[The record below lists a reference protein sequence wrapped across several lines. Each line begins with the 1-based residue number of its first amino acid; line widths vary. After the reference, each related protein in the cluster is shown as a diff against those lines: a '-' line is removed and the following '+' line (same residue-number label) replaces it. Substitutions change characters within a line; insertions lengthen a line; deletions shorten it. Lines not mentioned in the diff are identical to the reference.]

1 MYSPPELKLSSTLS
15 ASKASPL
22 DVMPRTLA
30 GSGVA
35 IRGFFL
41 RSCLAPGFQSFAMGP
56 FSTPTI
62 RAFCDTTNLNLKDDA
77 AHLKQAGPVYLNQM
91 LAASAIGI
99 NLARLMGSP
108 YLRSTVGQLAYFSS
122 SPIGH
127 LAYRGRDIAH
137 FNV

>member
-1 MYSPPELKLSSTLS
+1 MYRPPELKLSSKLS

-30 GSGVA
+30 GNGVA

-62 RAFCDTTNLNLKDDA
+62 RAFCDTTNLNLKDGA
-77 AHLKQAGPVYLNQM
+77 AHITGWGSLPESNVGR
-91 LAASAIGI
+91 IG
-99 NLARLMGSP
+99 NRDK
-108 YLRSTVGQLAYFSS
+108 SS
-122 SPIGH
+122 
-127 LAYRGRDIAH
+127 
-137 FNV
+137 